1 MLPDAQIAN
10 FGRARSEIRAV
21 ERRIAAIAAKRRGSR
36 SGGRP
41 ARTWSRVSAA
51 ARYRCA
57 LLSVV
62 PTVAFRTG
70 RWRPR
75 QPATPAC
82 PASLPARPE
91 GHPAQMFWPTFCSP
105 CRATARLARPLT
117 NGRRAQRR
125 GGTAASRSGSRLR
138 RWGTSTRARSAPR
151 TTRSR
156 SSTPTRRI
164 TRFLVRL
171 PAGPVPV
178 RGRL

>member
-1 MLPDAQIAN
+1 MRRAPPSRAWFCGLRNERPRS
-10 FGRARSEIRAV
+10 RARCLARFAV
-21 ERRIAAIAAKRRGSR
+21 
-36 SGGRP
+36 P
-41 ARTWSRVSAA
+41 WYVWSAA
-51 ARYRCA
+51 RAHAVSREPRSSLPVF

-62 PTVAFRTG
+62 PAVAFPAG

-75 QPATPAC
+75 RPATPAC

-105 CRATARLARPLT
+105 RRATARLARPLT

>member
-1 MLPDAQIAN
+1 MIRQGDGAACNAGFQRAAPRQLDSSSHRRQIDASR
-10 FGRARSEIRAV
+10 GRRLACTR
-21 ERRIAAIAAKRRGSR
+21 
-36 SGGRP
+36 
-41 ARTWSRVSAA
+41 SRVNRA

-62 PTVAFRTG
+62 PTVAFRAG

-75 QPATPAC
+75 RPATPAC

-91 GHPAQMFWPTFCSP
+91 DDPAQMFWPTFCRP
-105 CRATARLARPLT
+105 RRATARLARPLT

-125 GGTAASRSGSRLR
+125 GESAASRSGSRLR

-151 TTRSR
+151 TTRTR

-178 RGRL
+178 SGRL